1 MASKKF
7 TQFDTANNTSETEL
21 SVGVKGTDNFK
32 RRNYLTA
39 TANPTVNDDN
49 SDGYTVGSM
58 WLNTSTGAMY
68 ICTDSTVGAAKWS
81 NGLGYLRLSFN
92 VTQTGTN
99 APVVAV
105 NLNEVGAVFTPVYDG
120 DGGYTLNWNLTVTNL
135 SKVEGFG
142 GLVNSGNIAGIRVLS
157 DSIVLVSYEPGGA
170 PQNDVFNRT
179 SFDFR
184 FYPGWDA

>member
-7 TQFDTANNTSETEL
+7 TQFDTANNTPETEI
-21 SVGVKGTDNFK
+21 SVGVKGTENFK

-68 ICTDSTVGAAKWS
+68 VCQDSTVGAAVWS

-92 VTQTGTN
+92 VTQSGTD
-99 APVVAV
+99 APVVDV
-105 NLNEVGAVFTPVYDG
+105 LINEVGLTLTENYDQEG
-120 DGGYTLNWNLTVTNL
+120 EYSILFGATIDP
-135 SKVEGFG
+135 SKTQIFG
-142 GLVNSGNIAGIRVLS
+142 GLLTSANAISGAEVNATLLRIATTSAGVPADSVL
-157 DSIVLVSYEPGGA
+157 
-170 PQNDVFNRT
+170 NNT
-179 SFDFR
+179 SFELR